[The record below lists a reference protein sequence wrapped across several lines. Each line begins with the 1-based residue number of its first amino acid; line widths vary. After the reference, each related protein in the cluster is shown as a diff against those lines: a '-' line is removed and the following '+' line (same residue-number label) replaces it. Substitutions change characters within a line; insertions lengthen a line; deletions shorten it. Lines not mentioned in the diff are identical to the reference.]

1 MSNPVKIINLMDEKK
16 SKRAVNVLQWIKEL
30 VNTLISL
37 FKGKSEDKTDA
48 EDKKK
53 KGKDKKGK
61 KKKDKD
67 KNPVDQS
74 AQQGNDAAEQQ

>member
-1 MSNPVKIINLMDEKK
+1 MAAALVGMPVEAKK
-16 SKRAVNVLQWIKEL
+16 K
-30 VNTLISL
+30 
-37 FKGKSEDKTDA
+37 
-48 EDKKK
+48 DKKK